1 MIDFYFFHIGDETDL
16 PYMMINSIRKTNKD
30 SRIFQLTDK
39 KTNKIQITDDCY
51 RFDGN
56 ENSIMKFRMEAYSK
70 TLLNQNRFSIF
81 LDTDML
87 VLKEIKL
94 NNLFK

>member
-39 KTNKIQITDDCY
+39 KTNQIKITDDCY

-56 ENSIMKFRMEAYSK
+56 QNSIMKFRMEAYSQ
-70 TLLNQNRFSIF
+70 TTLNQGRFSIF

-87 VLKEIKL
+87 VLRK
-94 NNLFK
+94 

>member
-39 KTNKIQITDDCY
+39 KTNQIKITDDCY

-56 ENSIMKFRMEAYSK
+56 KNSLMKLRFE
-70 TLLNQNRFSIF
+70 LLNLSSTFPWNY
-81 LDTDML
+81 
-87 VLKEIKL
+87 EIVTTVTSV
-94 NNLFK
+94 NC